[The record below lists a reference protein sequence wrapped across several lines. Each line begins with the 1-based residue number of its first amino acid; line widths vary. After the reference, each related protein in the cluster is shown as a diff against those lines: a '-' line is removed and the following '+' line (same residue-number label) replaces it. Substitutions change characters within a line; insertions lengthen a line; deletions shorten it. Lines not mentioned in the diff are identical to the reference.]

1 MFNYTNKL
9 IQGWKEQVV
18 NPRLSPLLSLIW
30 VGGFAIAAFLIWI
43 FLQIAD
49 KVVAEETTTLDTE
62 FLQSIYSIHTP
73 LLNKI
78 MAGITYL
85 GNGSTLIYLSCFVG
99 VFLLTQRRFINAFT
113 LVIVASGGIGLNLW
127 LKTLY
132 GRVRPALWERIV
144 EANSFSFPSGHA
156 MVSLVIYGFIGYL
169 LIVKFPSWSGI
180 ILFFT
185 TLLILAIGFSRLYLG
200 VHWPTDVIAGYAA
213 GLVWLISCI
222 ISTEILQLLFSRNNQ
237 QAVSD

>member
-9 IQGWKEQVV
+9 IQGWKEQVT
-18 NPRLSPLLSLIW
+18 PRLSPLLSLIW

-49 KVVAEETTTLDTE
+49 KVVAEETATFDTE
-62 FLQSIYSIHTP
+62 ILQSIYSIHTP

-85 GNGSTLIYLSCFVG
+85 GNGSILIDLSCFVG
-99 VFLLTQRRFINAFT
+99 IILLTQRRFINAFT

-180 ILFFT
+180 ILLFT
-185 TLLILAIGFSRLYLG
+185 TNYFSLS
-200 VHWPTDVIAGYAA
+200 IM
-213 GLVWLISCI
+213 
-222 ISTEILQLLFSRNNQ
+222 N
-237 QAVSD
+237 

>member
-9 IQGWKEQVV
+9 IQGWKEQVT
-18 NPRLSPLLSLIW
+18 PRLSPLLSLIW
-30 VGGFAIAAFLIWI
+30 VGSFTIAAFLIWI

-49 KVVAEETTTLDTE
+49 KVVAEETATFDTE
-62 FLQSIYSIHTP
+62 ILQSIYSIHTP

-85 GNGSTLIYLSCFVG
+85 GNGSILIDLSCFVG
-99 VFLLTQRRFINAFT
+99 IILLTQRRFINAFT

-180 ILFFT
+180 ILLFT
-185 TLLILAIGFSRLYLG
+185 TLLIVAIGFSRLYLG

-222 ISTEILQLLFSRNNQ
+222 TSTEILQLLFSRDNQ
-237 QAVSD
+237 QAISD